1 MHFSKPVSFNGW
13 FQQRCFLKLLMKE
26 DPKIEAIGLST
37 ADEASLPSEDEI
49 NRGCISII
57 WTPLKIQKLRDC
69 WVFFSFFFFLKTK
82 LFTSSKESNYSEV
95 RNSYQRWKSP
105 PPQNTNGILPGNGF
119 RFNTHFRALCLLFWS
134 SICLDLSETSEI
146 FKILISPSLPKSQRA
161 FITS

>member
-69 WVFFSFFFFLKTK
+69 WVFFSFFFFSWRQ
-82 LFTSSKESNYSEV
+82 SSL
-95 RNSYQRWKSP
+95 P
-105 PPQNTNGILPGNGF
+105 PPKRAIILK
-119 RFNTHFRALCLLFWS
+119 
-134 SICLDLSETSEI
+134 SEI
-146 FKILISPSLPKSQRA
+146 PIRGGNLPPPRIQMASCLEMDSGLILTFVPYVCCSEA
-161 FITS
+161 VFV

>member
-69 WVFFSFFFFLKTK
+69 WVFFSFFFFFLKTK

-105 PPQNTNGILPGNGF
+105 PPRIQMASCLEMDSGLILTFVPYV
-119 RFNTHFRALCLLFWS
+119 C
-134 SICLDLSETSEI
+134 CSEAV
-146 FKILISPSLPKSQRA
+146 FV
-161 FITS
+161 